1 GGGEGRVAAA
11 RQRRG
16 GGEEAGGGLAAA
28 ATFRELAAA
37 LPPDPARRARRA
49 LDAAQA
55 SMRAGAFAKALK
67 LLATADAGP
76 LDEFQA
82 ARVDLLRG
90 QIAFASRRGSGAP
103 PLLLKARR
111 GLRPTDGPPG
121 ARAYPDD

>member
-1 GGGEGRVAAA
+1 QTR
-11 RQRRG
+11 
-16 GGEEAGGGLAAA
+16 GGLAAA
-28 ATFRELAAA
+28 ATFLELAAA
-37 LPPDPARRARRA
+37 LTPDPARRAGRA

-55 SMRAGAFAKALK
+55 SMRAGAFGKALE

-90 QIAFASRRGSGAP
+90 QIAFASRRGSDAP
-103 PLLLKARR
+103 PLLLKAAQ